1 MSDEQQASPSTV
13 APYFTPI
20 VTEVGMQRLAEASQ
34 TEHAVNIAHI
44 ALGDHS
50 WTPTAQATQLQH
62 ECQRVALTGERSIS
76 ETQKHFSF
84 VIQGETEYWV
94 REVGFILD
102 DGTLLAIWS
111 DEEHPLAWKAAHTD
125 LLLGYDL
132 ALTDLPTDNVVIEAT
147 NELNLAP
154 ATQVYRGILRL
165 ATQEEANALNLDDV
179 ALTPATLPQASQAQ
193 LGIAR
198 FADDEEAQAGTSTET
213 VMTPNATRSH
223 GDERYTQKNGDYTD
237 LRARATTKADVDLG
251 SVPNS
256 LRAMEGPNG
265 PMASSPR

>member
-34 TEHAVNIAHI
+34 TEHAINISHI
-44 ALGDHS
+44 ALGDNN

-94 REVGFILD
+94 REVGLILD
-102 DGTLLAIWS
+102 DGTLFAIWS

-132 ALTDLPTDNVVIEAT
+132 ALTDLPTGRVENC
-147 NELNLAP
+147 
-154 ATQVYRGILRL
+154 
-165 ATQEEANALNLDDV
+165 
-179 ALTPATLPQASQAQ
+179 
-193 LGIAR
+193 
-198 FADDEEAQAGTSTET
+198 
-213 VMTPNATRSH
+213 
-223 GDERYTQKNGDYTD
+223 
-237 LRARATTKADVDLG
+237 RAHHYDHV
-251 SVPNS
+251 
-256 LRAMEGPNG
+256 
-265 PMASSPR
+265 SSPRSSNRTCATNASGFRSKCHAFALDTSAMVCAIL